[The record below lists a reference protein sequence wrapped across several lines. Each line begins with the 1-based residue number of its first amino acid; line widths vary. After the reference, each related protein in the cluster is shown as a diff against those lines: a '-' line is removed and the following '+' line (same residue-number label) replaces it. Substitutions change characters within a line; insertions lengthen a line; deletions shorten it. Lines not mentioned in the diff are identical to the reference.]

1 MTLFEKII
9 SVTFAAIVLI
19 VSVSFI
25 FTLGGVIDPDLGSSI
40 MKDIVEG
47 VFFSKILFLISIV
60 LMILS
65 LREIFFGKKL
75 KKEGREG
82 IILEN
87 ETGKLIISKESLE
100 SLIAGEAKEID
111 GTESISSKTFFDQD
125 KNLIVDVNVVVN
137 KDVYIKEISS
147 QLQKRIKEVL
157 KRAADLETK
166 NINIRIKNISNKK
179 SKKTVDA
186 NDNKEKEVKEKKEEE

>member
-9 SVTFAAIVLI
+9 SITFSAIVLI

-25 FTLGGVIDPDLGSSI
+25 LTLGGVLDPDLGSD
-40 MKDIVEG
+40 MMTDIIKG
-47 VFFSKILFLISIV
+47 DFFSKILFLISV
-60 LMILS
+60 ALMILS
-65 LREIFFGKKL
+65 LKEIVFGKKVE
-75 KKEGREG
+75 KEGREG
-82 IILEN
+82 IVLEN

-111 GTESISSKTFFDQD
+111 GTESISSKTFLDPE

-137 KDVYIKEISS
+137 KDVAIKEISAE
-147 QLQKRIKEVL
+147 LQKRIKDVL
-157 KRAADLETK
+157 KRTADLNTK

-179 SKKTVDA
+179 SKKSDA
-186 NDNKEKEVKEKKEEE
+186 NENKEKSGKVKKEEV

>member
-9 SVTFAAIVLI
+9 SVTFSAIVLI

-25 FTLGGVIDPDLGSSI
+25 LTLGGVLDPDLGSDMMTDI
-40 MKDIVEG
+40 MKGD
-47 VFFSKILFLISIV
+47 FFSKILFLVSVV

-65 LREIFFGKKL
+65 LKEIVFGKKVE
-75 KKEGREG
+75 KEGRDG
-82 IILEN
+82 IVLEN

-111 GTESISSKTFFDQD
+111 GTESISSKTFLDLE
-125 KNLIVDVNVVVN
+125 KNLIVDVNVVVS
-137 KDVYIKEISS
+137 KDVAIKEISAE
-147 QLQKRIKEVL
+147 LQKRIKDVL
-157 KRAADLETK
+157 KRTADLNTK

-179 SKKTVDA
+179 SKKLDA
-186 NDNKEKEVKEKKEEE
+186 NENKEKSGKVKKEEV

>member
-9 SVTFAAIVLI
+9 SITFSAIVLI

-25 FTLGGVIDPDLGSSI
+25 LTLGGVLDPDLGSD
-40 MKDIVEG
+40 MMTDIIKG
-47 VFFSKILFLISIV
+47 DFFSKILFLISV
-60 LMILS
+60 ALMILS
-65 LREIFFGKKL
+65 LKEIVFGKKVE
-75 KKEGREG
+75 KEGREG
-82 IILEN
+82 IVLEN

-111 GTESISSKTFFDQD
+111 GTESISSKTFLDPE

-137 KDVYIKEISS
+137 KDVAIKEISAE
-147 QLQKRIKEVL
+147 LQKRIKDVL
-157 KRAADLETK
+157 KRTADLNTK

-179 SKKTVDA
+179 SKKSDA
-186 NDNKEKEVKEKKEEE
+186 NENKEKSSKVKKDEV